1 MARHYAI
8 LAKKQ
13 LGTSYKT
20 VFRGGSFNNTSN
32 AGVFALNCNNPRTN
46 SSNNIVFR
54 SALLSCSDAEL
65 LR

>member
-32 AGVFALNCNNPRTN
+32 AGVFALNMHYPRTYTDV
-46 SSNNIVFR
+46 SRGFR
-54 SALLSCSDAEL
+54 SAFVDIQ
-65 LR
+65 